1 MTTYLPPS
9 KISQIFNIDDYD
21 YQDGFIVFKE
31 ADQRYL
37 RPIQKLNQKTTGIT
51 YFESNSTTN
60 ISKNVN
66 VGGLVNSV
74 DGATTNNV
82 AIGESISI
90 GANIVCGKNF
100 VNSGDIYTNNIYAK
114 SIVIKDAIIENTNLT
129 NALIDNIPI
138 SSKTIS
144 FISTLSS
151 DV

>member
-1 MTTYLPPS
+1 MTTYLPPL
-9 KISQIFNIDDYD
+9 KKSQIFNIDDYD

-31 ADQRYL
+31 ADLRYL
-37 RPIQKLNQKTTGIT
+37 RPIQKLNQKSTGIT

-60 ISKNVN
+60 ITKNVN
-66 VGGLVNSV
+66 IGGLVNSV
-74 DGATTNNV
+74 DGAIRNDV

-114 SIVIKDAIIENTNLT
+114 SIVIKDAIVENTTLT
-129 NALIDNIPI
+129 NAFIDNIPI